1 MRRLRR
7 IDPRYADWLFALVLG
22 IGGITEIATIDDLR
36 GPLIVNLALIVLVAP
51 AALLRRRH
59 PLVAI
64 GIWGSVALL
73 MAAFLT
79 QPSELNSLFLGL
91 ILFPWA
97 VGSHAEGR
105 ASVAGLV
112 FAVASIT
119 VVALDADAF
128 VWGDIFFPGAF
139 ATMFWLAGRAVR
151 SRSRLTAELH
161 EAAVRL
167 QEQREADAEAAV
179 ADERR
184 RIAREMHDVVAHS
197 VSTMVIQAGGAR
209 RIVARDPARAVEA
222 AELIERT
229 GRDALMEMR
238 HLLGVLHAGEDLA
251 ELAPQPTLHGL
262 QALVDRSDAAGLP
275 VALRIE
281 GDRRELPSGLDL
293 AAYRVV
299 QEALTNALKH
309 GGGSADVLVRFGDDE
324 LRLEI
329 ADTGHGTS
337 VAPQVEG
344 GGHGLVGMRERV
356 RVFGGELQA
365 GPRAEGGYV
374 VAARLPLQDE
384 EEAALAAS
392 TAARDHSEVLG

>member
-7 IDPRYADWLFALVLG
+7 IDPRYLDWLFALILG
-22 IGGITEIATIDDLR
+22 IGGIVEITTIDDLR
-36 GPLIVNLALIVLVAP
+36 GPLFVNLALVVLVAP
-51 AALLRRRH
+51 AALLRRRR
-59 PLVAI
+59 PLLAI
-64 GIWGSVALL
+64 FIWGSVALL

-79 QPSELNSLFLGL
+79 QPAELNSLFLGL

-105 ASVAGLV
+105 ASVAGLI
-112 FAVASIT
+112 FAVASLA
-119 VVALDADAF
+119 VVALDSDR
-128 VWGDIFFPGAF
+128 VIWGDIFFPGAF

-161 EAAVRL
+161 
-167 QEQREADAEAAV
+167 
-179 ADERR
+179 
-184 RIAREMHDVVAHS
+184 DVVAHS

-209 RIVARDPARAVEA
+209 RILARDPSRAVEA

-229 GRDALMEMR
+229 GRDALKEMR

-262 QALVDRSDAAGLP
+262 QALVERSDAAGLP
-275 VALRIE
+275 VRLRIE

-309 GGGSADVLVRFGDDE
+309 GGGSADVLVCFGEDE

-329 ADTGHGTS
+329 ADSGRGTG
-337 VAPQVEG
+337 VAPRVEG

-356 RVFGGELQA
+356 RVFGGELRA
-365 GPRAEGGYV
+365 GPRAEGGYL